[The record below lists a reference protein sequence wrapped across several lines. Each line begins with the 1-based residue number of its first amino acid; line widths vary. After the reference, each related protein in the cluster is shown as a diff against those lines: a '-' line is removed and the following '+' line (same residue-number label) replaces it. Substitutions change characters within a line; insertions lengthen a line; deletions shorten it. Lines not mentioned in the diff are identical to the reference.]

1 MRIAIEGCLHGE
13 LEKVYK
19 TIQEIESKNPDQGK
33 VDLLLCCGDFQA
45 CRNLIDLKTMAVPD
59 KFKEMGSF
67 YKYYSGELK
76 APMLTLV
83 IGGNHEASNHL
94 QELPYGGW
102 LCPNIY
108 YLGYCNILDIVDN
121 TGNVIL
127 TIGGLSG
134 IYKAHDYLKGRFE
147 RPPYSENSKRSV
159 YHVRNVDTFRLKSM
173 PIGSIDIMM
182 SHDWPVGIT
191 KFGNEEQLLRKKPFF
206 REDIEKNDLGSPPA
220 MEILQYLKPKYW
232 FSGHLHVK
240 FAAIY
245 EEVTKF
251 LALDKC
257 LPQRRFLQVIS
268 IGESSGPLKLRYNP
282 KWLTILKST
291 NHLQS
296 SSTSSQHMPGKGY
309 SGGRFDYSPTPEE
322 LSIVKKLFNEDFD
335 IPLNF
340 KTTAKV
346 FDPNTENLKQ
356 MHSLRVPEAEVNF
369 QTEFFCEKLGIDDPI
384 SLIDQ
389 ESSFNQ
395 SSSLKLSDLAD
406 ENMTFQ
412 ITKNDD
418 EILIDDETD
427 SDEEE
432 VKKSPDPGLKKS
444 FLNLPKPK
452 NLDDSKDEEK
462 SEKNSSSLRKSF
474 MNLPP
479 PKNSD
484 TNEPLDKTETE
495 KSDEKVE
502 PGPQKKTFKRR
513 NASIYTTNED

>member
-1 MRIAIEGCLHGE
+1 
-13 LEKVYK
+13 
-19 TIQEIESKNPDQGK
+19 
-33 VDLLLCCGDFQA
+33 
-45 CRNLIDLKTMAVPD
+45 
-59 KFKEMGSF
+59 
-67 YKYYSGELK
+67 
-76 APMLTLV
+76 
-83 IGGNHEASNHL
+83 
-94 QELPYGGW
+94 
-102 LCPNIY
+102 
-108 YLGYCNILDIVDN
+108 
-121 TGNVIL
+121 
-127 TIGGLSG
+127 
-134 IYKAHDYLKGRFE
+134 
-147 RPPYSENSKRSV
+147 
-159 YHVRNVDTFRLKSM
+159 
-173 PIGSIDIMM
+173 
-182 SHDWPVGIT
+182 
-191 KFGNEEQLLRKKPFF
+191 
-206 REDIEKNDLGSPPA
+206 
-220 MEILQYLKPKYW
+220 
-232 FSGHLHVK
+232 
-240 FAAIY
+240 
-245 EEVTKF
+245 
-251 LALDKC
+251 
-257 LPQRRFLQVIS
+257 
-268 IGESSGPLKLRYNP
+268 
-282 KWLTILKST
+282 
-291 NHLQS
+291 
-296 SSTSSQHMPGKGY
+296 MPGKGY

-513 NASIYTTNED
+513 NASIYTTNEDD